1 MMSPAWRGN
10 VMRIPSSVGANTK
23 VTPLR
28 TIAPAPLRQPPDT
41 STAPSERMRIESPY
55 GTAALPSGCISTGP
69 AESGGPVASSAAG
82 TFSPA
87 PVVASGAGETVAGE
101 GVEEVVGEA
110 ASVAAGVGGRRSDSG
125 MPVFGRPGARSTQ

>member
-1 MMSPAWRGN
+1 MMSPGWRGN

-41 STAPSERMRIESPY
+41 STAPSERIVIETPY

-69 AESGGPVASSAAG
+69 AESGGPVASSDAG

-87 PVVASGAGETVAGE
+87 PVVASGAGEDAAVA
-101 GVEEVVGEA
+101 EA
-110 ASVAAGVGGRRSDSG
+110 ASVAAGVGGRSSDSG
-125 MPVFGRPGARSTQ
+125 MPVLGRTGARSIQCPP